1 MKINTKA
8 IKEFIQTWQNSGS
21 EVADKVTYWNSL
33 LEILGVP
40 KVQIDN
46 KTYIEYEK
54 PIKLNKNQKFHGS
67 IDAYIPSTKVLIE
80 QKSNGVD
87 LSKPE
92 ERPNGGHTDKITPF
106 EQAKRYNDYLSS
118 KERANFLVLSNFS
131 QIIIYDIRESLD
143 TNPVIIDIKDLQK
156 DLYILNFLVKPDNSK
171 QLEKEKQISVAA
183 GELVNKIYNE
193 FANIFAK
200 YDQTEND
207 KITHSINT
215 LCVRIVFCLYA
226 EDANLFATK
235 EQFYNYLK
243 PIPANR
249 CGIALKNLFKVLDTE
264 VPDRTKN
271 DPFWNDENP
280 ELAEFPYVNGG
291 LFADEDIIIPPF
303 TEELKI
309 SFLMKLLGDLI
320 GRIFLLPFLVLYLNQ
335 P

>member
-1 MKINTKA
+1 MKINSKA
-8 IKEFIQTWQNSGS
+8 IKEFIQTWQDQGS

-40 KVQIDN
+40 KAQIDN

-67 IDAYIPSTKVLIE
+67 IDAYIPSTQVLIE

-118 KERANFLVLSNFS
+118 KEKANFLVLSNFS

-143 TNPVIIDIKDLQK
+143 TKPVIIDIKDLQK
-156 DLYILNFLVKPDNSK
+156 DLYLLNFLVKPDNSK

-200 YDQTEND
+200 
-207 KITHSINT
+207 
-215 LCVRIVFCLYA
+215 IV
-226 EDANLFATK
+226 
-235 EQFYNYLK
+235 
-243 PIPANR
+243 
-249 CGIALKNLFKVLDTE
+249 
-264 VPDRTKN
+264 
-271 DPFWNDENP
+271 
-280 ELAEFPYVNGG
+280 
-291 LFADEDIIIPPF
+291 
-303 TEELKI
+303 
-309 SFLMKLLGDLI
+309 
-320 GRIFLLPFLVLYLNQ
+320 
-335 P
+335 